1 MLKEEISAYE
11 DLCDFFYEVSPL
23 MYCTP
28 MNIDIYAEFIRYVA
42 LMTSSLDATAKPF
55 RITFNTKHPGTPE
68 PGVDIR
74 IYGMRS
80 GDGKYYSTQYLEGT
94 DNLLMFIS
102 KHVPK
107 GLRANK
113 NSIVVE
119 TCRYAKKWHGLKFFI
134 DDLDTNA
141 IFHGLAL
148 VYEYYG
154 RKNALR
160 YIPADLDDLQD
171 AATYYEKIELVRDE
185 DRVFGMVYQPNLHR
199 VEITQFVSNIRH
211 FVRQNFPLAMEQ
223 VEFSLKF
230 PYTYG
235 VGKHWYILKCNREM
249 IEVYATGP
257 YVSRYAQHA
266 RISTPVIELLTRRM
280 VDMCGVYLDINPE
293 TLTMVV

>member
-28 MNIDIYAEFIRYVA
+28 MTVDIYAEFIRYLALVA
-42 LMTSSLDATAKPF
+42 SSLDATAKPF
-55 RITFNTKHPGTPE
+55 RIVFNTKHPGTPE
-68 PGVDIR
+68 KGEDIR
-74 IYGMRS
+74 IYGIRS
-80 GDGKYYSTQYLEGT
+80 GDGKYYSTHFLEGT
-94 DNLLMFIS
+94 DNILKFIS
-102 KHVPK
+102 MHVPK
-107 GLRANK
+107 GQKANK
-113 NSIVVE
+113 NSIVIE

-134 DDLDTNA
+134 DDLNTNA

-160 YIPADLDDLQD
+160 YIPANLDDLHD
-171 AATYYEKIELVRDE
+171 AATYYEKLELVRDE
-185 DRVFGMVYQPNLHR
+185 GRVFGMVYQPNLHR
-199 VEITQFVSNIRH
+199 VEVTQFVSDIRH

-223 VEFSLKF
+223 AEFSLKF

-249 IEVYATGP
+249 IDVYASGP